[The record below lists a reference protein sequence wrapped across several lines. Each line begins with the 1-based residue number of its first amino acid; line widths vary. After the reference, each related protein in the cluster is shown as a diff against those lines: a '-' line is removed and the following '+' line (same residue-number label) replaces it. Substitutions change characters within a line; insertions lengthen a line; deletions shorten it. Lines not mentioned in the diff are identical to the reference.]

1 VEFLDFRVMS
11 RLKVLNIWIF
21 SVFPGKL
28 RSPFRSDVPE
38 VTLSGF
44 AGGETWPLP
53 PPVFVSYGHGGFVII
68 MGVLLVAVE

>member
-1 VEFLDFRVMS
+1 
-11 RLKVLNIWIF
+11 LNIWLF
-21 SVFPGKL
+21 SIFPGKL

-53 PPVFVSYGHGGFVII
+53 DLFRGRTG
-68 MGVLLVAVE
+68 